1 MSSGQPQE
9 SRENGEKKVV
19 ADYFIVLA
27 ILLGKKKMYFLCY
40 RYVY

>member
-27 ILLGKKKMYFLCY
+27 ILLGKKKKMY
-40 RYVY
+40 